1 MVRRT
6 LASPYCFPVAMAA
19 YVGAALAVDQRVD
32 AAGQVALGITTWL
45 FLFLACRDLGAE
57 DRARAAAVVLVATC
71 GEILGSLVLGLYTYR
86 LHNLPTFVPPGH
98 GLFYLTGLQLS
109 RSALVRRHARKLK
122 GFVLGAGGCWALAGV
137 TVTQRA
143 DVAGALCM
151 LALAFFVLR
160 GRAPLLYSCMFVV
173 VSLLELYGTA
183 MGTWR
188 WAEVWP
194 HYGLASGNP
203 PSGISAGYVLFDA
216 AALALGPALLALW
229 QRGRL
234 RRAPQPST

>member
-6 LASPYCFPVAMAA
+6 LASPYCFPLVMAA
-19 YVGAALAVDQRVD
+19 YVGVALAVDQNVD
-32 AAGQVALGITTWL
+32 ASGQIVLGVTTWL
-45 FLFLACRDLGAE
+45 FLLLACRDLDPQ
-57 DRARAAAVVLVATC
+57 DRARTAAVVLVATC

-98 GLFYLTGLQLS
+98 GLFYVTGLRLS
-109 RSALVRRHARKLK
+109 RSELVRRHARKVSAL
-122 GFVLGAGGCWALAGV
+122 VLGAGGCWALAGV
-137 TVTQRA
+137 TVTHRA

-160 GRAPLLYSCMFVV
+160 GRAPMLYACMFIV

-194 HYGLASGNP
+194 HYGLSSGNP

-216 AALALGPALLALW
+216 TALALGPWLLRLW
-229 QRGRL
+229 QRGRPRL
-234 RRAPQPST
+234 APQPAR

>member
-1 MVRRT
+1 MV
-6 LASPYCFPVAMAA
+6 A

-32 AAGQVALGITTWL
+32 AAGQIALGVTTWL
-45 FLFLACRDLGAE
+45 FLLVACRDLGPE
-57 DRARAAAVVLVATC
+57 DRARTAAVVLVATC
-71 GEILGSLVLGLYTYR
+71 GEILGSIVLGLYTYR

-109 RSALVRRHARKLK
+109 RSAFVRRHARTVATA
-122 GFVLGAGGCWALAGV
+122 VLGVGGCWALAGV
-137 TVTQRA
+137 TIAHRA
-143 DVAGALCM
+143 DVAGTVCM
-151 LALAFFVLR
+151 LALAFFILR
-160 GRAPLLYSCMFVV
+160 GRAPMLYACMFVV

-194 HYGLASGNP
+194 HYGLSSGNP

-216 AALALGPALLALW
+216 AALALGPWLLRLW
-229 QRGRL
+229 RGARPAL
-234 RRAPQPST
+234 RRAVPRGAPAR